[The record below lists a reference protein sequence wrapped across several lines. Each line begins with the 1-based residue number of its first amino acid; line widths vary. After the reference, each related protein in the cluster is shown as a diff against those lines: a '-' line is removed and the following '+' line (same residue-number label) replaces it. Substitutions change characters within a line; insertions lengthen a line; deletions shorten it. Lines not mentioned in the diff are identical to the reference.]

1 MRRLAPFDHRDHLLL
16 ASAPVFATSVQRRM
30 FRKSDTH
37 IHFVGVGGIGM
48 SGIAEVLLDLGY
60 RVTGTDLVESDTARR
75 LAGLGATIHV
85 GHAAQHLGDADVVVV
100 SSAVGRDNPEIVA
113 ARQRKIPVIQR
124 AEMLAELMRLKQGVA
139 IAGSHGKTTTTS
151 LIASILHAAGLE
163 PTVVI
168 GGKVN
173 AFGTNAKLG
182 RGELLV
188 AEADESDGSFL
199 VLAPTFAVVTN
210 IDAEH
215 LDHYGTLEDV
225 VRAFVGFANRV
236 PFYGLAVVCID
247 DANVARIVPQLG
259 KRITTYGIHR
269 TDADYVAASVHHDGL
284 VTRFRVLVRG
294 QDLGAFELRMPGI
307 HNVANALAAIAIAD
321 ELEVP
326 IEVTR
331 KALAEFE
338 GVQRRFTVR
347 GETNDVLVVDDYGH
361 HPTEIRATLAGART
375 SFPARR
381 IVAAMQPHRFT
392 RLRDNFDEFVRCM
405 DAADVVVVSD
415 VYTAGELPIPGVSGE
430 TLAERLRAHRPDRQ
444 VVFEPD
450 ITAMPAALA
459 LLSQPGDLV
468 LTLGAGSITRV
479 GPQLLDL
486 LATPVV
492 RRTGDHEVVESGE
505 LPATGT
511 LT

>member
-1 MRRLAPFDHRDHLLL
+1 
-16 ASAPVFATSVQRRM
+16 
-30 FRKSDTH
+30 
-37 IHFVGVGGIGM
+37 
-48 SGIAEVLLDLGY
+48 
-60 RVTGTDLVESDTARR
+60 
-75 LAGLGATIHV
+75 
-85 GHAAQHLGDADVVVV
+85 
-100 SSAVGRDNPEIVA
+100 
-113 ARQRKIPVIQR
+113 
-124 AEMLAELMRLKQGVA
+124 
-139 IAGSHGKTTTTS
+139 
-151 LIASILHAAGLE
+151 
-163 PTVVI
+163 
-168 GGKVN
+168 
-173 AFGTNAKLG
+173 
-182 RGELLV
+182 
-188 AEADESDGSFL
+188 

-492 RRTGDHEVVESGE
+492 RRTGDHEVVETGE